1 MSALIAGY
9 DSSDDESAARPSA
22 STSTLP
28 ALGNGVNPTADDDD
42 DEDDEKLDEQARADA
57 FGLSA
62 AEQRV
67 EQRKA
72 ATTQVT
78 AAPDVLKEVG
88 VM

>member
-1 MSALIAGY
+1 MPALVAGY

-28 ALGNGVNPTADDDD
+28 ALGNGFNPTADDDE
-42 DEDDEKLDEQARADA
+42 DEDDDKIDQQARADA
-57 FGLSA
+57 FGLSTA
-62 AEQRV
+62 QQRV

-72 ATTQVT
+72 AATQVT

-88 VM
+88 LM